1 MNPLLATTITLVLTA
16 SLAVPAQA
24 ADRVEAERMNV
35 SVRTGHVVRDASASG
50 KRALLLTGR
59 GRARASLT
67 VPAAAQLKIV
77 VRGRRCAGA
86 PRMAVAIDGA
96 RAAKRRVRSR
106 HWTTFRSRPAL
117 AAATH
122 RVALR
127 LANPHRSRRCHRGVF
142 VDALIAKGSQVQP
155 VPQPQPQAKSPGR
168 WIPAPRTTWQ
178 WQLSTPVDVS
188 VPAQMF
194 DIDLFD
200 NSPEVVAEL
209 HRRGA
214 RAVCYFSAG
223 SIEGGRPDAGAFPA
237 DVIGQPLEGWPNER
251 WLDVRRLDVLGPV
264 FERRLDLCKAKGF
277 DGVEADNIDA
287 YTHTT
292 GFPITGDDQL
302 RFNRFLAAAAHARG
316 LSIGLKNDL
325 EQAAVLEPDFDWA
338 LNEQCFQY
346 GECDRLQPFV
356 RAGKAAF
363 VAEYDLDTS
372 AFCAQANAAGL
383 MAMRKRL
390 DLDAWQQPCW

>member
-35 SVRTGHVVRDASASG
+35 SMRTGHVVRDASASG

-96 RAAKRRVRSR
+96 GAAKRRVRSR

-292 GFPITGDDQL
+292 GFPSPATTSSGSTASSPPP
-302 RFNRFLAAAAHARG
+302 RTPAACRSGSRTTSSRRPCSSRTSTG
-316 LSIGLKNDL
+316 LSTSS
-325 EQAAVLEPDFDWA
+325 ASSTASA
-338 LNEQCFQY
+338 TACS
-346 GECDRLQPFV
+346 RSSA
-356 RAGKAAF
+356 RARRRSWPST
-363 VAEYDLDTS
+363 TS
-372 AFCAQANAAGL
+372 TRARSARRRTRQG
-383 MAMRKRL
+383 
-390 DLDAWQQPCW
+390 